1 MTPEQRTSLPDD
13 LLAARDLNDL
23 GKMWDPGLLELAAER
38 ICALEEQLIKAQ
50 ALAARLR
57 EVADTDAQL
66 MAGRFLATAHD
77 ETCWRRHGRCAVQR
91 AADLL
96 DGEQ

>member
-1 MTPEQRTSLPDD
+1 MTPEQIATLPDD
-13 LLAARDLNDL
+13 LLSARHAMDIGAYWNT
-23 GKMWDPGLLELAAER
+23 GLVDLAAER
-38 ICALEEQLIKAQ
+38 ICYLEEQLLKAQ

-96 DGEQ
+96 DGDR